1 MKKSKYYQNALQ
13 LVGLGG
19 EVLLFLS
26 GVFLGKGQI
35 ATAVVFLILK
45 MANKYT
51 VSELMYKRH
60 QALLRESKVFHEDT
74 HHESLTS

>member
-1 MKKSKYYQNALQ
+1 MRKSKHYQKALQ

-35 ATAVVFLILK
+35 ATAVVFLILR

-60 QALLRESKVFHEDT
+60 QALLLESKVFQQDPHQG
-74 HHESLTS
+74 SLTS